1 MNTITTGQT
10 TTTSNRLR
18 VAVGYFLT
26 FMSLGVVAASLG
38 PALPTLAERTGVGF
52 AQISILLTARSIG
65 YMVGSPLAGRL
76 LDRVKPH
83 AVMIVGLVVMIATM
97 LAVPE
102 IPILWILVAILVLM
116 GIAESAADVG
126 GNTLLSWL
134 YREDV
139 GPFMNAL
146 HFCWG
151 IGNVIAP
158 AIMVQAFLLGGDL
171 RWAFIALSVLI
182 LPPILWIMFQPAPVN
197 PRPVTVED
205 SQPINWLPVGLFT
218 AFLLLYVGLEINF
231 GSWIFTYAVERG
243 FADETA
249 GLLNSAYWGAFTVG
263 RLLSIPLA
271 SKLRPSQLIQSE
283 LVLAAISLAVMT
295 LWQDAPIALWIG
307 TIGLGFSLS
316 AIFPTTI
323 SLAERRIGISGKIT
337 GIFMAGAGLGGLI
350 LPLAIGYGIESV
362 GPQAF
367 IYIMLT
373 ILALL
378 LIVYR
383 VVLRVAKTP
392 AE

>member
-1 MNTITTGQT
+1 M
-10 TTTSNRLR
+10 LR

-158 AIMVQAFLLGGDL
+158 AIMVQVFLLGGDL

>member
-1 MNTITTGQT
+1 MNTITTRQT

-158 AIMVQAFLLGGDL
+158 AIMVQVFLLGGDL

>member
-1 MNTITTGQT
+1 MNTITTRQT

-65 YMVGSPLAGRL
+65 YMVGSPLAGSL

-83 AVMIVGLVVMIATM
+83 AVMIVGLIAMIATM

-158 AIMVQAFLLGGDL
+158 AIMVQVFLLGGDL
-171 RWAFIALSVLI
+171 RWAFITLSVLI
-182 LPPILWIMFQPAPVN
+182 LPPIVWIMFQPAPAN

-307 TIGLGFSLS
+307 TVGLGFSLS